1 MYCATSQVGSAAC
14 EAAVQQFVKDYT
26 ADVDPDASFTGLG
39 VFLEG
44 MEYQIV
50 ALLVIESSAAAV
62 QALMCSSIMQEMLA
76 DARRPKPVL
85 VYASARS

>member
-1 MYCATSQVGSAAC
+1 M
-14 EAAVQQFVKDYT
+14 
-26 ADVDPDASFTGLG
+26 
-39 VFLEG
+39 EG